1 LLARRFASIDD
12 LHSAVVRDLT
22 DIKGIGVIRASA
34 IHRYLQSEVGRRTFQ
49 SLRDA
54 GVELLNP
61 DFCEQPRGGSGSRS
75 YFVDKTVVL
84 TGSLDRYERAVLKE
98 MLERLGARVTSS
110 VSRNTNLV
118 IAGQSAGSKLEA
130 AKSRGIEIWDEEKL
144 HDMLTKESQGSASE
158 TNQQPRDSGLFP

>member
-1 LLARRFASIDD
+1 
-12 LHSAVVRDLT
+12 
-22 DIKGIGVIRASA
+22 
-34 IHRYLQSEVGRRTFQ
+34 
-49 SLRDA
+49 
-54 GVELLNP
+54 
-61 DFCEQPRGGSGSRS
+61 
-75 YFVDKTVVL
+75 VDKTVVL